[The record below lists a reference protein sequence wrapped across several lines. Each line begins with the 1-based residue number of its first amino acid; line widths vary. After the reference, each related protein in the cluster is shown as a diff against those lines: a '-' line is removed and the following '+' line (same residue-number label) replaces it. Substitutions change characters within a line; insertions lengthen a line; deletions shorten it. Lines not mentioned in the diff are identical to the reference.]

1 MRVPHH
7 VLVFTGLASLACG
20 AVAVP
25 PRLVDSTPA
34 EDGIATR
41 PSVAELTF
49 DQPVDASSATY
60 EVLMLTMPGMKMDE
74 PMRMA
79 VVSSS
84 IDATGKVLTATFKV
98 PLPPG
103 TYGLNWTIR
112 NALGETG
119 TGVVHFGVR

>member
-1 MRVPHH
+1 MRVSHYA
-7 VLVFTGLASLACG
+7 LVFTGLASLASG
-20 AVAVP
+20 AVAAP
-25 PRLVDSTPA
+25 PQLLDSTPT

-41 PSVAELTF
+41 PAVAELTF

-60 EVLMLTMPGMKMDE
+60 EVLMLTMPGMKMVE

-79 VVSSS
+79 VISSAL
-84 IDATGKVLTATFKV
+84 DATGKVLTATFKA

-103 TYGLNWTIR
+103 TYGLNWTVR